1 MSTNWDT
8 LIESHFAKKKERSR
22 LTLEM
27 LLETVNEV
35 VGEIPAPSEQAP
47 ANVLQEQ
54 GADTLTWSSIPDIPI
69 SEIGWSAMETRD
81 GVHIPSPER
90 AQLEQFLSKVAPG
103 EDLATKLKDLSSFY
117 KMDDSIIEGL
127 KTGNLK
133 ENIGKA
139 ISYLVF
145 FKTLTQILTH
155 FNASSAGF
163 SFESF
168 LAVLLGGQQIATNS
182 QTIADLTDANDV
194 PISLKLYREGGLE
207 VGGSFTDLVLDLA
220 KDNWN
225 NTMQYIAVTKAF
237 DEDTEG
243 MQTTG
248 TLNWYR
254 FNFNIDNVFN
264 IIARSSK
271 ERSGLGS
278 RKNILLP
285 KPFMESNGLEIE
297 GLPEKEA
304 SMPHDEELETQFLE
318 LLELEIENNPEAGFM
333 VDGSPIFTIE
343 ELRQTL
349 NWAKDDRLFP
359 QKKLP
364 DGSKVV
370 VRGRV
375 GMKITV
381 IREKL
386 HAADHK
392 FAPYAAEL
400 AVIIRAANANLTE
413 RYKKTEQKKARQVVV
428 NQMYFYEGPTDEE
441 RLEISRKFY
450 EDADF
455 ELKKKCLMVC
465 HGYITTGH
473 FKLSQ
478 GMVLSIAANAAPT
491 PGELFPAGQSD
502 VNIGSLE
509 IGASNVMNVLRKIAA
524 VLNENIFEIFNNLK
538 LLTTNIQGYFAGG
551 LEETE
556 KAKTA
561 ITAAENIETKTAEVA
576 GVTTGQPADIT
587 SRELHGHKP
596 SPGFGRVGE
605 QKENT

>member
-8 LIESHFAKKKERSR
+8 LIENHFAKKKERSR
-22 LTLEM
+22 LTLKM

-35 VGEIPAPSEQAP
+35 VGDIPAPLEQAP
-47 ANVLQEQ
+47 VDVLQEE
-54 GADTLTWSSIPDIPI
+54 GPDLLTWSSIPDIPI

-103 EDLATKLKDLSSFY
+103 EDLAAKLKDLSSFY
-117 KMDDSIIEGL
+117 KMDDNIIEGL

-271 ERSGLGS
+271 ERKGLGS

-297 GLPEKEA
+297 GLLEKEA
-304 SMPHDEELETQFLE
+304 SMPHDEELETQFIE
-318 LLELEIENNPEAGFM
+318 LLDAEMKNSPEAGFM

-349 NWAKDDRLFP
+349 NWAKDDRLFTG
-359 QKKLP
+359 KKE
-364 DGSKVV
+364 
-370 VRGRV
+370 RGKSPMVAASTLRA
-375 GMKITV
+375 
-381 IREKL
+381 L
-386 HAADHK
+386 FHAADHK

-400 AVIIRAANANLTE
+400 AIIVRAANANLVN
-413 RYKKTEQKKARQVVV
+413 RYKKAEQKKARQIVV

-478 GMVLSIAANAAPT
+478 GMVINIAQIAGPT

-538 LLTTNIQGYFAGG
+538 VLTTNIQGYFAGG

-576 GVTTGQPADIT
+576 GVTTGQAGELVPGTGGTQAQPGGRYRV
-587 SRELHGHKP
+587 RENK
-596 SPGFGRVGE
+596 
-605 QKENT
+605 NT